1 MNRPAFRWYGKPFYN
16 TLAMICGALSSVILT
31 GCGGSEPAPVTTQP
45 TTPAPV
51 TPPPQ
56 VAQNTQTTP
65 AKTTPVKKEAELND
79 GRKMIDGIPYDV
91 WFDNPLAVAGNQQSV
106 TPVALPGNSVAATPT
121 NRSPA
126 TEMKTPDTPAAASGG
141 ADWKTIIPMPVLD
154 SLVKDIR
161 NRLTKNMQSVGTYNT
176 TYLELPTFTS
186 TLAALAGIASEHPD
200 DIGWKKNAKYLR
212 DLSAGISSKQLMR
225 GAKSYRDIQIPYEQ
239 MIVIMNGS
247 LPAGVPDSEDKK
259 PFSDVASM
267 GDLMKRI
274 DIASKWLKS
283 NVGNADALKSEKEK
297 VIEEAHLLAAI
308 AKVITTEGYGYVDD
322 NGFLGHANPMQEAS
336 LQMVEAAK
344 ADNFPEFDKGLTRV
358 YKACTECHS
367 EYKE

>member
-1 MNRPAFRWYGKPFYN
+1 MNRPAFQWHGKPFYY
-16 TLAMICGALSSVILT
+16 TLALISGTLSSVFLA
-31 GCGGSEPAPVTTQP
+31 GCGGSDPAPVSTQATP
-45 TTPAPV
+45 QPSTPAPA

-56 VAQNTQTTP
+56 VAQSTQTTP
-65 AKTTPVKKEAELND
+65 EKKESDQDD

-91 WFDNPLAVAGNQQSV
+91 WFDNPLAVAGNQQAV
-106 TPVALPGNSVAATPT
+106 TPVALPGNTVAATPGST
-121 NRSPA
+121 
-126 TEMKTPDTPAAASGG
+126 TPAAEMKPAGTQPPAASGEV
-141 ADWKTIIPMPVLD
+141 DWKTIIPMPVLD
-154 SLVKDIR
+154 SIVKDIR

-176 TYLELPTFTS
+176 SYLELPTFTS
-186 TLAALAGIASEHPD
+186 TLAALAGIATEHPG

-212 DLSAGISSKQLMR
+212 DLAAGISSKQLIR
-225 GAKSYRDIQIPYEQ
+225 GAKSYREIQVPYEQ

-259 PFSDVASM
+259 PLSDVASM
-267 GDLMKRI
+267 GDLMKRA

-283 NVGNADALKSEKEK
+283 NVGNADALKSDKEK
-297 VIEEAHLLAAI
+297 VIEEAHLLASI
-308 AKVITTEGYGYVDD
+308 AKIITTEGYGYVDD
-322 NGFLGHANPMQEAS
+322 KDFLGHANPMTEAS

>member
-1 MNRPAFRWYGKPFYN
+1 MNRPAFRWYGKPFYY
-16 TLAMICGALSSVILT
+16 TLALMYGTLSSAIFT
-31 GCGGSEPAPVTTQP
+31 GCGGSEPAPATTQP
-45 TTPAPV
+45 APQPVTPAPAA
-51 TPPPQ
+51 PPPQ
-56 VAQNTQTTP
+56 VAQNTQTTS
-65 AKTTPVKKEAELND
+65 VKKTEQQDD

-106 TPVALPGNSVAATPT
+106 TPVALPGNTVAATPT
-121 NRSPA
+121 NPAPA
-126 TEMKTPDTPAAASGG
+126 TEMKTADTPAAASGG

-186 TLAALAGIASEHPD
+186 TLATLAGIASEHPD
-200 DIGWKKNAKYLR
+200 EIGWKKNAKYLR

-225 GAKSYRDIQIPYEQ
+225 GAKSYREIQIPYEQ

-247 LPAGVPDSEDKK
+247 LPAGVPDSKDKI

-336 LQMVEAAK
+336 LQMVQAAK
-344 ADNFPEFDKGLTRV
+344 DDNFPEFDKGLTRV

>member
-1 MNRPAFRWYGKPFYN
+1 MNRPAFRWYGKPFYY
-16 TLAMICGALSSVILT
+16 TPVLICGTLSSALLT
-31 GCGGSEPAPVTTQP
+31 GCGGSEPAPAPTQATP
-45 TTPAPV
+45 QQATPAPAA
-51 TPPPQ
+51 PPSQ
-56 VAQNTQTTP
+56 VAQNTQS
-65 AKTTPVKKEAELND
+65 TPVKKEEKQED
-79 GRKMIDGIPYDV
+79 SRKMIDGIPYDV
-91 WFDNPLAVAGNQQSV
+91 WFDNPLAVAGDQQSV
-106 TPVALPGNSVAATPT
+106 TPVALPGNTVAATPGNT
-121 NRSPA
+121 TPA
-126 TEMKTPDTPAAASGG
+126 TEMKTADAQPSAAAGG
-141 ADWKTIIPMPVLD
+141 VDWKTIIPMPVLD

-186 TLAALAGIASEHPD
+186 TLAALAEIAAEHPD
-200 DIGWKKNAKYLR
+200 EIGWKKNAKYLR
-212 DLSAGISSKQLMR
+212 DLAAGISSKQLMR
-225 GAKSYRDIQIPYEQ
+225 GAKSYREIQVPYEQ

-259 PFSDVASM
+259 PLSDVASM
-267 GDLMKRI
+267 GDLMKRA

-322 NGFLGHANPMQEAS
+322 KGFLGHANPMSEAS

-344 ADNFPEFDKGLTRV
+344 ADNFPDFDKGLTRV

>member
-1 MNRPAFRWYGKPFYN
+1 MNRPAFRWDGKPFYFLFVLICS
-16 TLAMICGALSSVILT
+16 TLGSGILT
-31 GCGGSEPAPVTTQP
+31 GCGGSEPAPVTSQPAPQP

-56 VAQNTQTTP
+56 VAQNTQS
-65 AKTTPVKKEAELND
+65 TPVKEPAKQED

-91 WFDNPLAVAGNQQSV
+91 WFDNPLAVAGNQQAVS
-106 TPVALPGNSVAATPT
+106 PVALPGNTVAATPT
-121 NRSPA
+121 STPSA
-126 TEMKTPDTPAAASGG
+126 TEMKTADSQPASAAGG
-141 ADWKTIIPMPVLD
+141 VDWKTIIPMPVLD

-176 TYLELPTFTS
+176 SYLELPTFTS
-186 TLAALAGIASEHPD
+186 TLAALAGIATEHPD

-212 DLSAGISSKQLMR
+212 DLAAGISSKQLMR
-225 GAKSYRDIQIPYEQ
+225 GAKSYREIQVPYEQ

-259 PFSDVASM
+259 PLSDVASM

-297 VIEEAHLLAAI
+297 VIEEAHLLAAV

-322 NGFLGHANPMQEAS
+322 KGFLGHANPMMEAS